1 MEFSKN
7 MDKEDMEYVKFIM
20 EYSDGY
26 SPILLQS
33 LGINFSNSKYK
44 KKDYVACVRSFLN
57 LDPEEND
64 RYKIYFK
71 FLKENFD
78 LTDNILEIGA
88 GTFPTLAHYIDK
100 EQQKN
105 KKGSIEIYDPL
116 LVTTNLGNIIA
127 NKSLFEDEKAKDKDL
142 LIGMAPRNATE
153 VIVRTANKYKK
164 PFSILMCP
172 NVKNNSSSKYDEDV
186 DVLLDLINSTKDDSY
201 NVGVSYLDES
211 CYYPYPIVY
220 KY

>member
-7 MDKEDMEYVKFIM
+7 MDKEDRAYHNFREKYG
-20 EYSDGY
+20 SGY
-26 SPILLQS
+26 EAYLLQE
-33 LGINFSNSKYK
+33 LAINFSETEYK
-44 KKDYVACVRSFLN
+44 RKDYVACVRSFLN
-57 LDPEEND
+57 LDPEEKD
-64 RYKIYFK
+64 RYKTYFK

-78 LTDNILEIGA
+78 LTGNILEIGA

-127 NKSLFEDEKAKDKDL
+127 NKSLFEDDEKAKDKDL
-142 LIGMAPRNATE
+142 LIGMAPRDATE

-164 PFSILMCP
+164 PFSILMSP
-172 NVKNNSSSKYDEDV
+172 NIKKSSKYDEEADA
-186 DVLLDLINSTKDDSY
+186 LLELINSTKNDSY

-220 KY
+220 KK